1 MPPLTDRVS
10 SATVEAKTPTR
21 PAWSTSDFGST
32 RRFYLWMLLPVGL
45 ASLIQAFYLG
55 DVHRTL
61 SHNGDATYYD
71 LQAKL
76 LTEGYWFVNPY
87 DFAWKATIA
96 PSATHPP
103 LTTLFLALVDEL
115 GATTW
120 TWHMVT
126 MAIVF
131 VACVL
136 VCGTVGRALA
146 GDRAGIIAAVVV
158 ASYPYLWVNPGA
170 VLPETIELLLVA
182 LALSAAVRYWKR
194 PQGRTAGELGGYLAL
209 AILTRSEL
217 ILLIFLVGVPLVVL
231 VGGRSPTGRLKHL
244 AIMVSVIV
252 VFVGPWV
259 GRNLVTFHHPEVLSS
274 EGGVTLETANCN
286 ATYYGP
292 AIGSWSFACDNAQV
306 RPGADESDMDLAARQ
321 AGEHYIETHK
331 ARLVEVVAVRVL
343 RVWNIYRPFQ
353 QAAFD
358 ESNARPLSV
367 SEAGTISFYILA
379 PFAAGGLW
387 ALHRRRVPVFPLVAL
402 LATATLAGAAFF
414 ANGRYRAEGDLAVA
428 ILAGIGID
436 VLVGHYLRRVTAGQS
451 ADGER

>member
-1 MPPLTDRVS
+1 
-10 SATVEAKTPTR
+10 
-21 PAWSTSDFGST
+21 
-32 RRFYLWMLLPVGL
+32 
-45 ASLIQAFYLG
+45 
-55 DVHRTL
+55 
-61 SHNGDATYYD
+61 
-71 LQAKL
+71 
-76 LTEGYWFVNPY
+76 
-87 DFAWKATIA
+87 
-96 PSATHPP
+96 
-103 LTTLFLALVDEL
+103 
-115 GATTW
+115 
-120 TWHMVT
+120 
-126 MAIVF
+126 
-131 VACVL
+131 
-136 VCGTVGRALA
+136 
-146 GDRAGIIAAVVV
+146 
-158 ASYPYLWVNPGA
+158 
-170 VLPETIELLLVA
+170 
-182 LALSAAVRYWKR
+182 
-194 PQGRTAGELGGYLAL
+194 
-209 AILTRSEL
+209 
-217 ILLIFLVGVPLVVL
+217 
-231 VGGRSPTGRLKHL
+231 
-244 AIMVSVIV
+244 
-252 VFVGPWV
+252 
-259 GRNLVTFHHPEVLSS
+259 
-274 EGGVTLETANCN
+274 VTLETANCN